1 MKKIMSMLLICL
13 FLLSNT
19 AVWAESAPSLDFLKY
34 SDSIKNVE
42 QNGTLSLKLN
52 EPFGLLDLLAKDD
65 NSKDVTN
72 SIDVVKLVES
82 LFDTTMSINTKA
94 EISNGGKSY
103 LTETHIKS
111 NVPFKAN
118 NNLEGD
124 IKTNCSVW
132 AEFDFSD
139 EDAPYFDMIMTHPF
153 ATKYITADSDL
164 MAQNGGYTS
173 VELSEGYKAFFDGK
187 ALSGLSDEMVESIKR
202 NATVTGNSRKVKIV
216 FNDAG
221 LKTYIA
227 DAVKS
232 VFDKLDESMLSEFDD
247 EALNN
252 AMRTVP
258 IFGKEA
264 MVMEYTL
271 DYKGRISEE
280 CAVLNVDLNIYDL
293 MTALG
298 EEEPPE
304 ETGITRENCN
314 MNFTVTSKTD
324 IKYDTVK
331 IERPVI
337 TEENSIDIFEYE
349 DPYYYDEPEYDDEYY
364 EEDYYPYAYA
374 KIDSNSFE
382 NGELNYVQLRSFL
395 EDIGYSVSYDNGK
408 IAAELDSE
416 YVKYKSIYFTIGSDI
431 TYTENGD
438 VLLTAPLFV
447 KDGVTYISIADCE
460 NLTNMIKEYI
470 SYYFESND
478 GYLEFVDYDYLY
490 SEWY

>member
-1 MKKIMSMLLICL
+1 MKKIISMLLICL
-13 FLLSNT
+13 LSLSST
-19 AVWAESAPSLDFLKY
+19 VVWAESAPSLDFLKY
-34 SDSIKNVE
+34 SESIKSVE
-42 QNGTLSLKLN
+42 QNGTLSFKLN
-52 EPFGLLDLLAKDD
+52 EPFGLLDLLAKDE

-94 EISNGGKSY
+94 LIDNGGKSY
-103 LTETHIKS
+103 STETHIKS

-118 NNLEGD
+118 NNLKGD
-124 IKTNCSVW
+124 IRTNYSVW

-139 EDAPYFDMIMTHPF
+139 EDTPYFDMIMTHPF

-490 SEWY
+490 SE